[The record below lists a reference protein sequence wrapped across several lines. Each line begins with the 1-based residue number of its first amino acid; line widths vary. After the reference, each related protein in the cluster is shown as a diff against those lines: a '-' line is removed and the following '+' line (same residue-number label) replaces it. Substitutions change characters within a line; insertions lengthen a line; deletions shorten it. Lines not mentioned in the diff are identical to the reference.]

1 MAKKVY
7 VSLIADLVHAGH
19 ISVLKEAKKYGEV
32 TVGLLTSDAISELDD
47 IAYLKYKQRLE
58 VVENLE
64 MVSRVV
70 PQKSASYKK
79 NLLELKPDFVVHGD
93 DWIIGKQS
101 EYRKEVLDLLK
112 DWKGELIEVEY
123 SSDISDQNIKEQ
135 LIRLGVT
142 TVQRLHRLRT
152 LLKTQDIVL
161 MLEAHNALSALIA
174 ENITE

>member
-79 NLLELKPDFVVHGD
+79 NFM
-93 DWIIGKQS
+93 
-101 EYRKEVLDLLK
+101 
-112 DWKGELIEVEY
+112 
-123 SSDISDQNIKEQ
+123 ISD
-135 LIRLGVT
+135 T
-142 TVQRLHRLRT
+142 
-152 LLKTQDIVL
+152 
-161 MLEAHNALSALIA
+161 
-174 ENITE
+174 